1 MERSEQVNPLLL
13 KLGNSGKE
21 HDFKELYNLLY
32 NRFFRVA
39 MYYLHNDDWAQE
51 VVLDVFLTLWNKRKE
66 LSSINNFENYYFILL
81 KNASLNYLSKNK
93 QINTP
98 LDSSIEF
105 SESAPTP
112 EENLLN
118 EELLLV
124 YIDTLEE
131 LPPRCREV
139 FVLIREQRL
148 SYKEVADQLNIS
160 TKTVD
165 AQLQKALSIFKEKI
179 KSYFS

>member
-1 MERSEQVNPLLL
+1 MEHNEQIHSLLL
-13 KLGNSGKE
+13 KLGNRGDE
-21 HDFKELYNLLY
+21 RDFKLLYNILY

-51 VVLDVFLTLWNKRKE
+51 VVLDVFLSLWNKRKE
-66 LSSINNFENYYFILL
+66 LLSISNFENYYFILL

-93 QINTP
+93 RITDP

-105 SESAPTP
+105 SQTEATP
-112 EENLLN
+112 EDNLLN

-139 FVLIREQRL
+139 FVLIREQGL
-148 SYKEVADQLNIS
+148 SYKEVAEQLNIS
-160 TKTVD
+160 SKTVD
-165 AQLQKALSIFKEKI
+165 AQLQKATSIFKEKI

>member
-1 MERSEQVNPLLL
+1 MERNEQIQTLLL
-13 KLGNSGKE
+13 KLGNQGDE
-21 HDFKELYNLLY
+21 RDFKLLYNLLY

-39 MYYLHNDDWAQE
+39 IYYLHNDDWAQE
-51 VVLDVFLTLWNKRKE
+51 VVLDVFLVLWNKRKE
-66 LSSINNFENYYFILL
+66 LLSINNFENYYFILL
-81 KNASLNYLSKNK
+81 KNASLNYLSKNR
-93 QINTP
+93 QITDP
-98 LDSSIEF
+98 LDSTIEF
-105 SESAPTP
+105 PQTEVTP
-112 EENLLN
+112 EDNLLN

-139 FVLIREQRL
+139 FVLIREQGC
-148 SYKEVADQLNIS
+148 SYKEVAEQLNIS

-179 KSYFS
+179 KLYFS